1 MIKDLVIFKNT
12 GRRADL
18 PTKLYFLEFLMYH
31 TILSDQN
38 IFLKVELNKLSIL
51 ISPSSTYFTEKKKGR
66 Y

>member
-1 MIKDLVIFKNT
+1 MVKDLVIFKNA
-12 GRRADL
+12 GRHADL
-18 PTKLYFLEFLMYH
+18 PTKLYFLEFLMYY

-51 ISPSSTYFTEKKKGR
+51 ISPSSTYFTKEKKGR